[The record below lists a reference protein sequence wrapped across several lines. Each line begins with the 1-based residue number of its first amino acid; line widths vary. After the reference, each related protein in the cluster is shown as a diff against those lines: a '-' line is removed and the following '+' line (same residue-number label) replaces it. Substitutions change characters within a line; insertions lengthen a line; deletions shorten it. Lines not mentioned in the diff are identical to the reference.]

1 MNIYSNL
8 CLSTNQSF
16 GDGIVT
22 REQFSEYV
30 IRKPIFFHQFL
41 IYYLFIGVDGPN
53 LEVDQKD

>member
-22 REQFSEYV
+22 REQFSECV
-30 IRKPIFFHQFL
+30 IRKLIFFPLVSHILSFYWRRWTKL
-41 IYYLFIGVDGPN
+41 RS
-53 LEVDQKD
+53 